1 MLYRK
6 ILSLMCAGSLV
17 AVSAPNNSAGNDNK
31 GAVTEKTNK
40 TPETETQKALEKA
53 KTEDFERK
61 VTVRGSLFEALE
73 SALKKNKEI
82 LSAQNELMAAH
93 ETHVMNSSAFRPKVS
108 LNAKYQH
115 DAKKGLSRY
124 DAPDRRS
131 YNHAGQPIEGTGTI
145 KQGYDDSVRTYGIG
159 VSQNLFH
166 GFSDMAALQETDLE
180 IKARWYGYEA
190 KKQEV
195 LRNVSIVYFALL
207 AKRDEINHL
216 KSLLEARQNSKEVA
230 EWMYKTGAVKYLDV
244 SQAIASVSET
254 ESKLAKAAAEYISY
268 CAQFEELTGYKV
280 PKNLTTPEKMFD
292 ENITEKQ
299 AIEIAKNNNPQIIAA
314 SQVLLAAKAAVKKPN
329 PEFVPSV
336 DLSYSYDHSYNS
348 SDNTRNHQGD
358 KYREKGSTIALQVT
372 VPLYDGGAARAE
384 KRKYIDLATK
394 AAVDK
399 EKLIDD
405 IKTQITAVWASMA
418 AAKQSLLS
426 AKKAVEARQI
436 ALHDAEEEYKS
447 GVKIIK
453 DVLDAQEQLF
463 EAKYMET
470 RAENDYFS
478 SQCRARA
485 LIGQMTP
492 QNLKIKDS
500 QFSYKKHFNKTRNK
514 F

>member
-1 MLYRK
+1 
-6 ILSLMCAGSLV
+6 MCAGSLI
-17 AVSAPNNSAGNDNK
+17 AMSEPSNSSANDDKEVRAKQN
-31 GAVTEKTNK
+31 NK

-73 SALKKNKEI
+73 SALIKNKEI

-108 LNAKYQH
+108 LNAKYQY
-115 DAKKGLSRY
+115 DVKKGLSRY
-124 DAPDRRS
+124 DAPERRYIDNDTRS
-131 YNHAGQPIEGTGTI
+131 VVAGTI
-145 KQGYDDSVRTYGIG
+145 KQRYDDRVRSYGVGI
-159 VSQNLFH
+159 SQNLFH

-180 IKARWYGYEA
+180 IKARWYSYEA
-190 KKQEV
+190 KKQEI
-195 LRNVSIVYFALL
+195 LRNVAIVYFALL

-230 EWMYKTGAVKYLDV
+230 DWMYKTGAVKYLDV

-280 PKNLTTPEKMFD
+280 PQVLTMPEKMFD

-314 SQVLLAAKAAVKKPN
+314 SQALLAAKAAVKKPN

-358 KYREKGSTIALQVT
+358 KYREKGSTLALQVT
-372 VPLYDGGAARAE
+372 VPLYDGGTARAE

-394 AAVDK
+394 TAVDK

-405 IKTQITAVWASMA
+405 VKTQITAVWASMA

-500 QFSYKKHFNKTRNK
+500 PFSYKKHFSKTRNK

>member
-1 MLYRK
+1 
-6 ILSLMCAGSLV
+6 MCAGSLI
-17 AVSAPNNSAGNDNK
+17 AMSEPSNSSANDDKEVRAKQN
-31 GAVTEKTNK
+31 NK

-73 SALKKNKEI
+73 SALIKNKEI

-108 LNAKYQH
+108 LNAKYQY
-115 DAKKGLSRY
+115 DVKKGLSRY
-124 DAPDRRS
+124 DAPERRS
-131 YNHAGQPIEGTGTI
+131 QNAAGPIVGSGTI
-145 KQGYDDSVRTYGIG
+145 KQRYDDRVRSYGVGI
-159 VSQNLFH
+159 SQNLFH

-180 IKARWYGYEA
+180 IKARWYSYEA
-190 KKQEV
+190 KKQEI
-195 LRNVSIVYFALL
+195 LRNVAIVYFALL

-230 EWMYKTGAVKYLDV
+230 DWMYKTGAVKYLDV

-280 PKNLTTPEKMFD
+280 PQVLTMPEKMFD

-314 SQVLLAAKAAVKKPN
+314 SQALLAAKAAVKKPN
-329 PEFVPSV
+329 TEFVPSV

-358 KYREKGSTIALQVT
+358 KYREKGSTLALQVT
-372 VPLYDGGAARAE
+372 VPLYDGGTARAE

-394 AAVDK
+394 TAVDK

-405 IKTQITAVWASMA
+405 VKTQITAVWASMA

-500 QFSYKKHFNKTRNK
+500 PFSYKKHFSKTRNK

>member
-1 MLYRK
+1 
-6 ILSLMCAGSLV
+6 MCAGSLV
-17 AVSAPNNSAGNDNK
+17 AMSAPSSSSVEDDK
-31 GAVTEKTNK
+31 KVEKKQDDK

-61 VTVRGSLFEALE
+61 VAVRGSLFEALE

-108 LNAKYQH
+108 LNAKYQY
-115 DAKKGLSRY
+115 DVKKGLSRY
-124 DAPDRRS
+124 DAPGRR
-131 YNHAGQPIEGTGTI
+131 NVDPATFNPQVGTGTI
-145 KQGYDDSVRTYGIG
+145 KQSYDDKVRSYGVGI
-159 VSQNLFH
+159 SQNLFH

-180 IKARWYGYEA
+180 IKARWYSYEA

-195 LRNVSIVYFALL
+195 LRNVAIVYFALL

-230 EWMYKTGAVKYLDV
+230 DWMYKTGAVKYLDV

-254 ESKLAKAAAEYISY
+254 ESKLAKAAAEYVSY

-280 PKNLTTPEKMFD
+280 PQVLTTPEKMFD

-314 SQVLLAAKAAVKKPN
+314 SQALLAAKAAVKKPN

-336 DLSYSYDHSYNS
+336 DVSYSYDHSYNS
-348 SDNTRNHQGD
+348 SDNTRYHQGD
-358 KYREKGSTIALQVT
+358 KYREKGSTLALQVT
-372 VPLYDGGAARAE
+372 VPLYDGGTARAE

-405 IKTQITAVWASMA
+405 VKTQIIAVWASMA

-500 QFSYKKHFNKTRNK
+500 QFSYKKHFSKTRNK

>member
-6 ILSLMCAGSLV
+6 FLFSICVSLLVTVLAKDSLSANGERLKNEKINA
-17 AVSAPNNSAGNDNK
+17 NS
-31 GAVTEKTNK
+31 
-40 TPETETQKALEKA
+40 ETETQKALEKA

-61 VTVRGSLFEALE
+61 VSVRGSLFEALE

-93 ETHVMNSSAFRPKVS
+93 ENHVTVASAFKPKVS
-108 LNAKYQH
+108 LKAKYQY
-115 DAKKGLSRY
+115 DVKKGLSRY
-124 DAPDRRS
+124 DSPDRRTIDP
-131 YNHAGQPIEGTGTI
+131 ATGQPMNGSGTI
-145 KQGYDDSVRTYGIG
+145 KQGYDDSIRSYGVE
-159 VSQNLFH
+159 VSQNLFR
-166 GFSDMAALQETDLE
+166 GFADMATLQETDLG
-180 IKARWYGYEA
+180 IKTKWKSYEG
-190 KKQEV
+190 KKQEI
-195 LRNVSIVYFALL
+195 LRNVAIVYFALL

-230 EWMYKTGAVKYLDV
+230 EWMYKTGSVKYLDV

-268 CAQFEELTGYKV
+268 CTQFEELAGYKV
-280 PKNLTTPEKMFD
+280 PQVLTTPEKIFD
-292 ENITEKQ
+292 EKITEKQ
-299 AIEIAKNNNPQIIAA
+299 AIEIAKKNNPYIIAA
-314 SQVLLAAKAAVKKPN
+314 SYALLAAKAAVKKPN
-329 PEFVPSV
+329 PEFVPSIDV
-336 DLSYSYDHSYNS
+336 SYSYDHSYNA

-358 KYREKGSTIALQVT
+358 KYREKGSTFALQMT
-372 VPLYDGGAARAE
+372 VPIYDGGAARAE

-405 IKTQITAVWASMA
+405 IKTQITAVWAAMA

-426 AKKAVEARQI
+426 ARKAVEARQI

-470 RAENDYFS
+470 KAENDYFS

-492 QNLKIKDS
+492 GHLKIKDS
-500 QFSYKKHFNKTRNK
+500 DFSYKKHFGNTKYR

>member
-1 MLYRK
+1 
-6 ILSLMCAGSLV
+6 MCAGSLI
-17 AVSAPNNSAGNDNK
+17 AMSEPSNSPANDDKEVRAKQN
-31 GAVTEKTNK
+31 NK

-73 SALKKNKEI
+73 SALIKNKEI

-108 LNAKYQH
+108 LNAKYQY
-115 DAKKGLSRY
+115 DVKKGLSRY
-124 DAPDRRS
+124 DAPERRS
-131 YNHAGQPIEGTGTI
+131 QNAAGPIVGSGTI
-145 KQGYDDSVRTYGIG
+145 KQRYDDRVRSYGVGI
-159 VSQNLFH
+159 SQNLFH

-180 IKARWYGYEA
+180 IKARWYSYEA
-190 KKQEV
+190 KKQEI
-195 LRNVSIVYFALL
+195 LRNVAIVYFALL

-230 EWMYKTGAVKYLDV
+230 DWMYKTGAVKYLDV

-280 PKNLTTPEKMFD
+280 PQVLTMPEKMFD

-314 SQVLLAAKAAVKKPN
+314 SQALLAAKAAVKKPN

-358 KYREKGSTIALQVT
+358 KYREKGSTLALQVT
-372 VPLYDGGAARAE
+372 VPLYDGGTARAE

-394 AAVDK
+394 TAVDK

-405 IKTQITAVWASMA
+405 VKTQITAVWASMA

-500 QFSYKKHFNKTRNK
+500 PFSYKKHFSKTRNK

>member
-6 ILSLMCAGSLV
+6 FLFSICVSLLFT
-17 AVSAPNNSAGNDNK
+17 VSAKDSFSANGESLKDEKIKVNS
-31 GAVTEKTNK
+31 
-40 TPETETQKALEKA
+40 ETETQKALEKA

-61 VTVRGSLFEALE
+61 ISVRGSLFEALE

-93 ETHVMNSSAFRPKVS
+93 ENHVTVASAFKPKVS
-108 LNAKYQH
+108 LNTKYQY

-124 DAPDRRS
+124 DSSDRRS
-131 YNHAGQPIEGTGTI
+131 INRAGQPIDGTGTI
-145 KQGYDDSVRTYGIG
+145 KQGYDNSIRSYGVEIR
-159 VSQNLFH
+159 QNLFH
-166 GFSDMAALQETDLE
+166 GFADMAALQETDLG
-180 IKARWYGYEA
+180 IKAKWYSYEA
-190 KKQEV
+190 KRQEI
-195 LRNVSIVYFALL
+195 LRNIAIVYFALL

-216 KSLLEARQNSKEVA
+216 KSLLEARQNSREVA

-254 ESKLAKAAAEYISY
+254 ESKLAKAAAQYISY
-268 CAQFEELTGYKV
+268 CAQFEELAGYKV
-280 PKNLTTPEKMFD
+280 PQVLTTPAKIFD
-292 ENITEKQ
+292 EKITEKQ
-299 AIEIAKNNNPQIIAA
+299 AIEIAKKNNPQIIAA
-314 SQVLLAAKAAVKKPN
+314 SYALLAAKAAVKKPN

-336 DLSYSYDHSYNS
+336 EVSYSYDHSYNA

-358 KYREKGSTIALQVT
+358 KYREKGSTFALQMT
-372 VPLYDGGAARAE
+372 VPIYDGGSARAE

-405 IKTQITAVWASMA
+405 IKTRITAVWAAMA

-426 AKKAVEARQI
+426 ARKAVEARQI

-453 DVLDAQEQLF
+453 DVLDAQEKLF

-470 RAENDYFS
+470 NAENSYFS
-478 SQCRARA
+478 SQCQARA

-492 QNLKIKDS
+492 GHLKIKDS
-500 QFSYKKHFNKTRNK
+500 DFSYKKHFSDTKYR